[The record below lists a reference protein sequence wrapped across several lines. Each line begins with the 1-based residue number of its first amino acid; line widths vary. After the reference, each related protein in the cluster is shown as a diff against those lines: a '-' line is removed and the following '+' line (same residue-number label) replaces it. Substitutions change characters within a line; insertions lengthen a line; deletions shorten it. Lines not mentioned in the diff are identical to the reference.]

1 MSQARPSS
9 PTLWAQALGYSGL
22 IPFVGLALAIW
33 LLPAH
38 QARVTS
44 ALLGYGATIASFL
57 GAIHWGL
64 TMRDPQGPNTS
75 RLIWGVVPSL
85 VAWLA
90 LMLPTLHGLLLIAL
104 LLWACFVVDR
114 GVYTSSGLR
123 AWLPMRLLLTLI
135 ASLSCIAGAMA
146 MAMAMAHLS
155 Q

>member
-104 LLWACFVVDR
+104 LLWACFAVDR
-114 GVYTSSGLR
+114 VEYSRLGLQG
-123 AWLPMRLLLTLI
+123 WLPMRLALTTV
-135 ASLSCIAGAMA
+135 ASVCCISAAWSA
-146 MAMAMAHLS
+146 P
-155 Q
+155 